1 MRCAPVR
8 HGGGAGR
15 HARLLATPVP
25 LTLDFTWTAP
35 DTCPT
40 RAEVVEQL
48 SKAVDAGEKELPP
61 LTARATVSRDA
72 VAWHLE
78 LATEMDGRRG
88 TRQLEAESCEGL
100 ARAATLVLALT
111 LGEGLARRQAEAEAA
126 RAKPPPPAPPPPP
139 PPPPAPKIEP
149 PAHSTRILSWNA
161 GVGTDALGEWGPA
174 FSLGFAYHPSWFEV
188 GLDARV
194 SLPRSSALPRSS
206 GDVRSLS
213 FGAGV
218 DACAAPSLGAFQ
230 LRGCLQAGLD
240 WLLAEGQ
247 RTAQNQSATIPLYS
261 AGPRLGVRWL
271 LSEHAFVGLAGGASW
286 FLKRPELVVDGLPE
300 RRRIEPLLF
309 GAELGGGVRW

>member
-1 MRCAPVR
+1 M
-8 HGGGAGR
+8 GR

-61 LTARATVSRDA
+61 LAARATVSRDA
-72 VAWHLE
+72 AGWHLE
-78 LATEMDGRRG
+78 LETEMDGRQG

-126 RAKPPPPAPPPPP
+126 RAKPPPAPPPP
-139 PPPPAPKIEP
+139 PPPPAPAPEP
-149 PAHSTRILSWNA
+149 VARATRILSWNA

-174 FSLGFAYHPSWFEV
+174 FSLGFAYQPSWLEI
-188 GLDARV
+188 GLDARA
-194 SLPRSSALPRSS
+194 SLPRTSALPAGS
-206 GDVRSLS
+206 GDVRSVS
-213 FGAGV
+213 AGFGV
-218 DACAAPSLGAFQ
+218 DACAAPTVGSFQ
-230 LRGCLQAGLD
+230 LRGCLEGGLD
-240 WLLAEGQ
+240 WLFASGQ
-247 RTAQNQSATIPLYS
+247 GTERNQEATIPLYS
-261 AGPRLGVRWL
+261 LGPRVGVRWL
-271 LSEHAFVGLAGGASW
+271 LSEHAFVGLAGTASW
-286 FLKRPELVVDGLPE
+286 FVKRPELVVEGLPQ
-300 RRRIEPLLF
+300 RRRIEPLVV